1 MHATSGCALVNGPR
15 ERLRLLV
22 ISSEWPPAGR
32 AVRLQAESLNAAGCS
47 VEVFAFRGG
56 SNPYNYA
63 AAWSRLRP
71 RLHRGR
77 YDVAH
82 ARSATDALVAFP
94 KRVPLV
100 VSLGDR
106 NERGLTQLWVRLAA
120 WRADAV
126 IVGSEDAR
134 RFVGAPAR
142 VPVHVIGSGLDEGA
156 RAARLVEVYRSIVLQ

>member
-1 MHATSGCALVNGPR
+1 MNGPR
-15 ERLRLLV
+15 ERLRLLL

-32 AVRLQAESLNAAGCS
+32 AVRQQAESLNAAGCT

-56 SNPYNYA
+56 RNPYNFA

-82 ARSATDALVAFP
+82 ARSALDALVAFP

-106 NERGLTQLWVRLAA
+106 GARGMAGLALRLVAV
-120 WRADAV
+120 RADAV

-134 RFVGAPAR
+134 RLVSAR
-142 VPVHVIGSGLDEGA
+142 APVHVIEAGMDERA
-156 RAARLVEVYRSIVLQ
+156 RAARLVEVYRSLVPH

>member
-1 MHATSGCALVNGPR
+1 MNGPR
-15 ERLRLLV
+15 ERLRLLL

-32 AVRLQAESLNAAGCS
+32 AVRQQAESLNAAGCN

-56 SNPYNYA
+56 RNPYNFA

-100 VSLGDR
+100 VSLGDAGWGGLSHAW
-106 NERGLTQLWVRLAA
+106 ERLVAS
-120 WRADAV
+120 RADAL
-126 IVGSEDAR
+126 IVASDDAR
-134 RFVGAPAR
+134 LRMR
-142 VPVHVIGSGLDEGA
+142 TRIPVHVIAPTLDE
-156 RAARLVEVYRSIVLQ
+156 RACADRLVEVYWSLFS

>member
-1 MHATSGCALVNGPR
+1 
-15 ERLRLLV
+15 LLL

-32 AVRLQAESLNAAGCS
+32 VVRQQAESLNAAGCN

-56 SNPYNYA
+56 RNPYNYA

-82 ARSATDALVAFP
+82 AGCATDALLAFP

-100 VSLGDR
+100 VSVG
-106 NERGLTQLWVRLAA
+106 EHGPRGGLARLALSLVS
-120 WRADAV
+120 WRADAI
-126 IVGSEDAR
+126 IVGSDDAR
-134 RFVGAPAR
+134 RFVPTR
-142 VPVHVIGSGLDEGA
+142 VPVHVIASGLDERA
-156 RAARLVEVYRSIVLQ
+156 RTDRLVAVYWSIVQSDPRWMRGANRN

>member
-1 MHATSGCALVNGPR
+1 VNEPP
-15 ERLRLLV
+15 ERLRLLL

-32 AVRLQAESLNAAGCS
+32 AVRQQAESLSAAGCS
-47 VEVFAFRGG
+47 VEVFAFQGG
-56 SNPYNYA
+56 GNPYNFA

-82 ARSATDALVAFP
+82 ARSATDALLAFP

-100 VSLGDR
+100 VSLGGR
-106 NERGLTQLWVRLAA
+106 PAGLTQFWARLVT

-126 IVGSEDAR
+126 IVGTDDAR
-134 RFVGAPAR
+134 QCVHAR
-142 VPVHVIGSGLDEGA
+142 VPIHVIGPELDERA
-156 RAARLVEVYRSIVLQ
+156 RAARLVEVYWSVARS